1 MELKEKLTDLRKK
14 KRLTQLELAEE
25 LQVSRQAVSRWE
37 VGTAVP
43 STNNLQYL
51 CGLYGVPLEYLL
63 NESAQLSSN
72 GGEELSANSPAEDS
86 KAKER
91 DWKKTAGIVFLA
103 LAVLAVLLFSIT
115 AARKQEEPVSSMEDM
130 LRGEVEI
137 TGKFGLDW

>member
-14 KRLTQLELAEE
+14 KGLTQLELAEE

-37 VGTAVP
+37 VGAAVP

-51 CGLYGVPLEYLL
+51 SGLYGVPLEYLL
-63 NESAQLSSN
+63 NENAQLSSN
-72 GGEELSANSPAEDS
+72 GGEELSVNSPAEDS

-91 DWKKTAGIVFLA
+91 DRKKTAGIVFLA
-103 LAVLAVLLFSIT
+103 LAILAVLLFSIS
-115 AARKQEEPVSSMEDM
+115 AARKQEEPVSSMDDM

-137 TGKFGLDW
+137 TEKFGLDW